1 MGKLTKPTK
10 PKGMNKGTSV
20 RRGRVPGFAPN
31 YTPEQTARYQS
42 QALRYSKAVE
52 LSAGGP
58 DHIEW
63 NGQILS
69 GDDAANLRDAGGRA
83 FKLTDRVGFYYQSG
97 RSKVDYWTVRYGGG
111 GLEDL
116 TTFIDAITTTGTST
130 CPAPVV
136 TWSWEN
142 PAFDWSAKT
151 IKVCAGSGGSK
162 GSAGSGSGGSSPP
175 APDPAPYA
183 TPPDWFPGQPGQAI
197 SGYYTVTGNS
207 SSTSYSLSCPAASDS
222 SPPYTFSR
230 SFYIPAG
237 QPIRVFGGASS
248 GFAFTTNC
256 HGSTPSGIETFSGA
270 LLLIPGQANIQLAS
284 SGVFSNGDDYNTSSL
299 SASVAFVFDTPPQAP
314 PSSPSPGYTPTPGVP
329 NGYSLPPLADPY
341 GPSPPTKATA
351 GGTFTSNTFT
361 ASSTSVQ
368 VQLDYTTVPDIGAIT
383 GAIAVQL
390 WSAAGV
396 MLAELRETP
405 SNGGAG
411 TLEATFDLTEGEVYY
426 FKVVIPETCYCDAAK
441 VAIGGSGFKCDCPDY
456 TKAQKPSL
464 NSVYNSEQV
473 DRDWTSSEAGCDQEQ
488 GCKHINGTKLFLGLP
503 VEPPTD
509 YPV

>member
-1 MGKLTKPTK
+1 VGKLTKPTK

-20 RRGRVPGFAPN
+20 RRGRVPGFAPS

-83 FKLTDRVGFYYQSG
+83 FKLTDRVGFYYQSA
-97 RSKVDYWTVRYGGG
+97 RSKVDIWTVRYGGG
-111 GLEDL
+111 GLEGL
-116 TTFIDAITTTGTST
+116 TAFSDAITKSGTAFCT
-130 CPAPVV
+130 EPVV
-136 TWSWEN
+136 TWRWES
-142 PAFDWSAKT
+142 PAFDWSAQT
-151 IKVCAGSGGSK
+151 IKVCAPNSGG
-162 GSAGSGSGGSSPP
+162 GGGGGGAGGGGGGGAGGGGGGGAGGGGGNYSSSWFP
-175 APDPAPYA
+175 APPNTLITGRVYVVGPESSLDRAFA
-183 TPPDWFPGQPGQAI
+183 LNSAQAI
-197 SGYYTVTGNS
+197 VQQTGVLIQALDLNGNFYD
-207 SSTSYSLSCPAASDS
+207 SYSTGIFVPNIGFGYLLSSH
-222 SPPYTFSR
+222 
-230 SFYIPAG
+230 
-237 QPIRVFGGASS
+237 V
-248 GFAFTTNC
+248 
-256 HGSTPSGIETFSGA
+256 
-270 LLLIPGQANIQLAS
+270 LII
-284 SGVFSNGDDYNTSSL
+284 YSSL
-299 SASVAFVFDTPPQAP
+299 YPDGEVTSTQASITIVFDTPPLP
-314 PSSPSPGYTPTPGVP
+314 PPPPGPAGSFPPTPGSPNGP
-329 NGYSLPPLADPY
+329 NGYSPGAPPNPANP
-341 GPSPPTKATA
+341 GKATA

-361 ASSTSVQ
+361 ASSTSVVQ

-383 GAIAVQL
+383 GSIAVQL

-411 TLEATFDLTEGEVYY
+411 TLEATFALEADQAYY
-426 FKVVIPETCYCDAAK
+426 VVIVIPETCYCDAAK